1 MYGLVNRAVEDMARE
16 AGGEALWDRLR
27 HRAGVQD
34 EHFLAM
40 RPYDDDLTFRLVHA
54 AARELDLPVDEV
66 LRRFGRHWITYTGRH
81 GYGPLLAMGGRSL
94 PQFLAN
100 LDAMH
105 SRIALSMPELRPP
118 SFDIIELAPD
128 LFRVVYRSHRSGL
141 GPMVQGL
148 LEGLGEMFATPVAVT
163 PVADPDTGHDTF
175 EVRHG

>member
-27 HRAGVQD
+27 HAAGVQE

-40 RPYDDDLTFRLVHA
+40 RPY
-54 AARELDLPVDEV
+54 PDEV
-66 LRRFGRHWITYTGRH
+66 TFTGRQ
-81 GYGPLLAMGGRSL
+81 GYGPLLAMGGRDL

-100 LDAMH
+100 LDSMH

-118 SFDIIELAPD
+118 SFTVTELAPD
-128 LFRVVYRSHRSGL
+128 LLRVVYRSRRCGL

-148 LEGLGEMFATPVAVT
+148 LEGLGEMFRTPVAVT
-163 PVADPDTGHDTF
+163 VAVGGDTVHDTF
-175 EVRHG
+175 DVRHG

>member
-27 HRAGVQD
+27 LRPGWRTSTSWPCV
-34 EHFLAM
+34 
-40 RPYDDDLTFRLVHA
+40 PYDDDITFRLVHA
-54 AARELDLPVDEV
+54 AAGELDLPVEEV
-66 LRRFGRHWITYTGRH
+66 LRRFGRHWITYTGAH
-81 GYGPLLAMGGRSL
+81 GYGPLLAMGGRDL

-105 SRIALSMPELRPP
+105 SRISLSMPELRPP
-118 SFDIIELAPD
+118 SFRVTELGPD
-128 LFRVVYRSHRSGL
+128 RFRVVYRSHRLGL

-148 LEGLGEMFATPVAVT
+148 LEGLGELFATPVEVT
-163 PVADPDTGHDTF
+163 PVVEPDTVHDTF

>member
-1 MYGLVNRAVEDMARE
+1 MARE

-27 HRAGVQD
+27 KAAGVHE

-40 RPYDDDLTFRLVHA
+40 RPYPDDVTFRLVDA
-54 AARELDLPVDEV
+54 AAAELGLPVEEV
-66 LRRFGRHWITYTGRH
+66 LRRFGQHWIAFTGQQ
-81 GYGPLLAMGGRSL
+81 GYGPLLSMGGRDL

-100 LDAMH
+100 LDSMH

-118 SFDIIELAPD
+118 SFTVTELAPD
-128 LFRVVYRSHRSGL
+128 LLRVVYRSHRCGL

-148 LEGLGEMFATPVAVT
+148 LEGLGELFATPVVVTAV
-163 PVADPDTGHDTF
+163 VEPDTVHDTF